1 MYGTDKIS
9 SEKIT
14 DYQTDILSA
23 SKEKKHLLLR
33 NDNNDGMPDKQYKKM
48 RD

>member
-14 DYQTDILSA
+14 DYQTDIFST
-23 SKEKKHLLLR
+23 SKEKKTFTTT
-33 NDNNDGMPDKQYKKM
+33 K
-48 RD
+48 